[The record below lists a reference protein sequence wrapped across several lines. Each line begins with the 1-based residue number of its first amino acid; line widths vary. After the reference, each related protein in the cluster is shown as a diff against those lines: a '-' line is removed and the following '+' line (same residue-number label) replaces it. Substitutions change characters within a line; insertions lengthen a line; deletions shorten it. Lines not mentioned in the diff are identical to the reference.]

1 MNQVLALLACLFAFS
16 AATPASLPTDLRG
29 ADLVADEAILQEAY
43 ATLHPGLYRYN
54 TVAEMAARFMALRA
68 TLNHDQG
75 LGDAFLAF
83 TRFTASLEC
92 GHSYPNFYNQPADI
106 ARALFQR
113 EDRVP
118 FYFRWIDRQ
127 MVVTK
132 NLSTDERLTPGT
144 QILTLNG
151 VPVASIL
158 DALLPLARADG
169 SNTAKRVDE
178 LGVLGSDRYEA
189 FDIYYPLVFPLR
201 GAIYHIEAKAYR
213 GASFAS
219 DVPALTYEERIA
231 PIEASLHAA
240 TGDMPLWTLQVLD
253 AKTAYLKMPTWET
266 YNSKWDW
273 KANIDAV
280 FSELRVRAIKH
291 LIIDIRGNEGGTEV
305 GDAILA
311 HLTQAPL
318 KRAAFSRLIR
328 YQSVPDT
335 LRPYLDTWD
344 PSFFT
349 LGVGATRVDARYFRL
364 PDDANAVLPDAPYFD
379 GSVAVLVDAA
389 DSSATFQFAYDI
401 QRNHLGTLI
410 GSPTGGNLRG
420 INGGAFFFVR
430 LPHSHIEVDLPLIG
444 TFPDQAAPD
453 RGLEPDIRVDQT
465 IESIARG
472 QDLALRAATAL
483 P

>member
-29 ADLVADEAILQEAY
+29 ADLVADEAILPEAY

-92 GHSYPNFYNQPADI
+92 GHSYPNFYNHPADI

-240 TGDMPLWTLQVLD
+240 TGDMP
-253 AKTAYLKMPTWET
+253 
-266 YNSKWDW
+266 
-273 KANIDAV
+273 
-280 FSELRVRAIKH
+280 
-291 LIIDIRGNEGGTEV
+291 
-305 GDAILA
+305 
-311 HLTQAPL
+311 
-318 KRAAFSRLIR
+318 
-328 YQSVPDT
+328 
-335 LRPYLDTWD
+335 
-344 PSFFT
+344 
-349 LGVGATRVDARYFRL
+349 
-364 PDDANAVLPDAPYFD
+364 
-379 GSVAVLVDAA
+379 
-389 DSSATFQFAYDI
+389 
-401 QRNHLGTLI
+401 
-410 GSPTGGNLRG
+410 
-420 INGGAFFFVR
+420 
-430 LPHSHIEVDLPLIG
+430 
-444 TFPDQAAPD
+444 
-453 RGLEPDIRVDQT
+453 
-465 IESIARG
+465 
-472 QDLALRAATAL
+472 
-483 P
+483 